1 MTRRLMPVAT
11 SAIATATLTA
21 AIFLLPATSDRR
33 PARAG
38 IDDIKVSAHH
48 IDIEPASAGGYRH

>member
-1 MTRRLMPVAT
+1 MTRLSMSAATPV
-11 SAIATATLTA
+11 IATAALTA

-33 PARAG
+33 QARAG

-48 IDIEPASAGGYRH
+48 IDITPASAGGYRH